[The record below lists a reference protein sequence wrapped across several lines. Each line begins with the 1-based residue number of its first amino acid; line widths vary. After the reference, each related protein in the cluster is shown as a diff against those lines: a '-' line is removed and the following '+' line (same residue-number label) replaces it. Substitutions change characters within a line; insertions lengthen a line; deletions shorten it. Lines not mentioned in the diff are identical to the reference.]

1 MEKVKTAKFLGG
13 LLLSCALLAGC
24 GSAGAVDVAEN
35 GREDGSA
42 ASEETPQAGGETM
55 ETVESVFYFN
65 GGVGEDSLPAGLRIP
80 SSFGDESRRER
91 TMQALQE
98 WGVYR
103 QTPDC
108 AVSREGRP
116 LLELYSEEDKRV
128 TGIVFHRWT
137 QSSANAEDGEPAERM
152 EEETYCA
159 LLPWDALEKLG
170 TLAYS
175 CDSDQRTLEESFS
188 DPEGTLQ
195 AYVAYE
201 YAPDVPFPMISECRY
216 TSAEDGNQAGFP
228 SDLRNIL
235 NRPQRFLLYKEKM
248 NFSGEGRWQGYDGC
262 LHAGSR
268 AVCLYDEA
276 GRLQTI
282 REETGEPLSDGGD
295 SLSGEIAFA
304 YRDDGLD
311 TVSYW
316 FNPGS
321 GSTADSSGT
330 IAYDGQGRPQYKEYY
345 VTHGTHYGVYLY
357 KGSETRPWL
366 CLEFCSQVMGPEDE
380 DGVSAGCVFH
390 AYLFHNPQESVG

>member
-1 MEKVKTAKFLGG
+1 
-13 LLLSCALLAGC
+13 
-24 GSAGAVDVAEN
+24 
-35 GREDGSA
+35 
-42 ASEETPQAGGETM
+42 
-55 ETVESVFYFN
+55 
-65 GGVGEDSLPAGLRIP
+65 
-80 SSFGDESRRER
+80 
-91 TMQALQE
+91 
-98 WGVYR
+98 
-103 QTPDC
+103 
-108 AVSREGRP
+108 
-116 LLELYSEEDKRV
+116 
-128 TGIVFHRWT
+128 
-137 QSSANAEDGEPAERM
+137 
-152 EEETYCA
+152 
-159 LLPWDALEKLG
+159 
-170 TLAYS
+170 
-175 CDSDQRTLEESFS
+175 
-188 DPEGTLQ
+188 
-195 AYVAYE
+195 
-201 YAPDVPFPMISECRY
+201 
-216 TSAEDGNQAGFP
+216 
-228 SDLRNIL
+228 
-235 NRPQRFLLYKEKM
+235 M

-282 REETGEPLSDGGD
+282 REETDEPLSDGGD

-311 TVSYW
+311 AVSYW